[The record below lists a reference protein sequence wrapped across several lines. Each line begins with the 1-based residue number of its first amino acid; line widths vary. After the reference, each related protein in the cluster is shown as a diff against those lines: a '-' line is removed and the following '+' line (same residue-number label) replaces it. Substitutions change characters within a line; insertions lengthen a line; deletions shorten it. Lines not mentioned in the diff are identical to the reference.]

1 MSLLRHFIF
10 CILSGVLIASP
21 QAIAESKLNTPAFL
35 LANVLGSD
43 VDVTQYLVSEKYDGV
58 RAIWDGKTLYFR
70 SGNVVNAPEWFL
82 AKLPAQKLDGELWLG
97 RERFEELS
105 GVVKKNMPIDDEWKQ
120 VKYMVFELPDA
131 TGPFVERYAKI
142 LELIKQTNWPQ
153 LIAVEQSRIVDR
165 ASLQKKMDALVKQ
178 GGEGLMLHLAE
189 AEYVTGRSDVLLKLK
204 PTLDTEAKVVG
215 HVAGKGKF
223 TGMLGALEME
233 TPQGKRFRI
242 GTGFSDD
249 VRKNPPAIGSIITY
263 KYNGLTKKG
272 VPRFA
277 SYLRVRQEF

>member
-1 MSLLRHFIF
+1 MLIYLRHFRAIF
-10 CILSGVLIASP
+10 FTLFIALASAMADAKP
-21 QAIAESKLNTPAFL
+21 SSTDFL
-35 LANVLGSD
+35 LANVLSD
-43 VDVTQYLVSEKYDGV
+43 NIDVTQYLVSEKYDGV
-58 RAIWDGKTLYFR
+58 RAMWDGKTLYYR
-70 SGNVVNAPEWFL
+70 SGNVVNAPAWFL
-82 AKLPAQKLDGELWLG
+82 AKLPPQKLDGELWLG

-105 GVVKKNMPIDDEWKQ
+105 GVVKKNIPLDDEWKQ

-131 TGPFVERYAKI
+131 LGSFAERYKKI
-142 LELIKQTNWPQ
+142 VDLIKQTNWSQ
-153 LIAVEQSRIVDR
+153 LVAVEQSRITDR

-178 GGEGLMLHLAE
+178 GGEGLMLHLAD

-223 TGMLGALEME
+223 AGMLGALEME
-233 TPQGKRFRI
+233 TPQGKKFRI
-242 GTGFSDD
+242 GTGFSDE
-249 VRKNPPAIGSIITY
+249 VRNNPPAVGAIITY
-263 KYNGLTKKG
+263 KYNGLTRKG